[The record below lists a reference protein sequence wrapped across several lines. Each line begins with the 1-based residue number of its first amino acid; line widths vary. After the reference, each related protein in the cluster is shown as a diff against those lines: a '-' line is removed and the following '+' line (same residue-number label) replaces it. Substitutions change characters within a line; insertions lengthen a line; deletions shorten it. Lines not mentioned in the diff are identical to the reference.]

1 MTVEEMIE
9 ALEGL
14 VEQGVDPATE
24 LRLLHQRN
32 YPLQFLVDGLGV
44 LPSERK
50 MVQQREALNEVA
62 VRNNID
68 VTDLDEPEKQA
79 PYADEVKV
87 VYIVEGSHP
96 YSPES
101 PYGPSFDEM
110 MDPGEVEE
118 DPDLEEVGPGHPDYD
133 ESDEPYYDEDSGT
146 GEEVVTEFD
155 RQYHDGKNVHQI
167 EDDHLSRDQGH
178 YIEDDHLSRAE
189 REDRR
194 YEMKFGA
201 DAGAD

>member
-62 VRNNID
+62 VRNNIN

-133 ESDEPYYDEDSGT
+133 ESDEPYDDEDDPI
-146 GEEVVTEFD
+146 GEEMAVEGMPEFGD
-155 RQYHDGKNVHQI
+155 TPQGQRYDAGV
-167 EDDHLSRDQGH
+167 SCDQGH
-178 YIEDDHLSRAE
+178 YIEDDHLSRAAQ
-189 REDRR
+189 EDRR